1 MLLIILFITEISS
14 EKLIPRL
21 QTCKNAPPA
30 PYACPDLRELQDQRL
45 AQSFNLIK
53 FIGISPYYE
62 LGVHD
67 CTQPSTCG
75 CMRSFKSFSS
85 SPTIYN
91 DNFTLACP
99 WDSSSPNSDSAKIY
113 ESDLVFSLTTQPAIF
128 EGYWTVTPETIYPD
142 SVVAVSESNSNAE
155 EEEYRWVIEFQC
167 VSDEKSNLAQF
178 VAVNFYSRARVG
190 PAADRNFDEMLAKSA
205 QLGIDQY
212 WNSTRDGLRRVD
224 HSGCFYE

>member
-14 EKLIPRL
+14 EKLLSRL

-30 PYACPDLRELQDQRL
+30 PYACPDLRKLQDQRL

-99 WDSSSPNSDSAKIY
+99 WDSSSPNSDSAKIC
-113 ESDLVFSLTTQPAIF
+113 ESDLVFSLTTQPKDT
-128 EGYWTVTPETIYPD
+128 GPSLRKPSTLTPWWQSP
-142 SVVAVSESNSNAE
+142 
-155 EEEYRWVIEFQC
+155 
-167 VSDEKSNLAQF
+167 
-178 VAVNFYSRARVG
+178 RATATQRKK
-190 PAADRNFDEMLAKSA
+190 N
-205 QLGIDQY
+205 
-212 WNSTRDGLRRVD
+212 TDG
-224 HSGCFYE
+224 